1 MWIKGT
7 SGTLVAASCGFYVI
21 RGILYL
27 FAGSVVM
34 IYLIQLLQ
42 SVTFGL
48 MVAAKATYADE
59 CMEPEDKTTG
69 QSLMSFTDAF
79 GAVVGTGIGGL
90 LMNLGGVRLLLWGGV
105 LIAAA
110 GTAITVLAR
119 VRER

>member
-1 MWIKGT
+1 M
-7 SGTLVAASCGFYVI
+7 I

-59 CMEPEDKTTG
+59 CMAPEDKTTG

-79 GAVVGTGIGGL
+79 GAVVGTVIGGL